1 VISEENLVTGLK
13 IAACVCGKDGIIS
26 QAEEDMMFKL
36 VSDKYD
42 EFPLNDFD
50 SIIDDFFDS
59 EKQIEDYLLEIT
71 DSETRHFVLELSTVS
86 ASADGLD
93 IRENIALNKIA
104 ILWGINLNE

>member
-1 VISEENLVTGLK
+1 MLEQNIVTGVK

-36 VSDKYD
+36 VSNKYAD
-42 EFPLNDFD
+42 FSLSDFD

-71 DSETRHFVLELSTVS
+71 DSETRHFVLELSAVS

>member
-1 VISEENLVTGLK
+1 MLEKNLVTGLK

-26 QAEEDMMFKL
+26 QAEEDMMFQL
-36 VSDKYD
+36 VSTKYT
-42 EFPLNDFD
+42 EFSLDDFN

-71 DSETRHFVLELSTVS
+71 DPETRHFVLELSAKS

-104 ILWGINLNE
+104 ILWDININE